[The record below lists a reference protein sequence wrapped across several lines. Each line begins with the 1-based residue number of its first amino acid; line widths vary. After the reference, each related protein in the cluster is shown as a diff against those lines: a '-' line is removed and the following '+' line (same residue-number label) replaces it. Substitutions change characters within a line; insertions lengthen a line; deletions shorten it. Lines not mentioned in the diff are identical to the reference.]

1 MPGTVLWSCC
11 ALSDSSQPYEAATV
25 IIYHNYRLT
34 DNTEAQRGKETE
46 VIVLV
51 VNSRQNQ
58 D

>member
-11 ALSDSSQPYEAATV
+11 ALSDSSQPYEAAT

-46 VIVLV
+46 VILLV